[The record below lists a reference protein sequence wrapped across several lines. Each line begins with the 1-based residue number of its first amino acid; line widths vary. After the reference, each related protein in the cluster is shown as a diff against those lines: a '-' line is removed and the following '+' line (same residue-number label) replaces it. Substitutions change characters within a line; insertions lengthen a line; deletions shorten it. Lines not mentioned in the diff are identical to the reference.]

1 VKNKIFPFHVS
12 WFHKNMIAKLLS
24 HEVPVYQAGLV
35 FLCLYFTIEYFKG
48 DKKSKKTISD
58 GDNNNSSNEN
68 INNNNS
74 IVTSVQDEKQGREGT
89 VKSVE
94 TKVVVPQTEVDQEA
108 EEYMDEEDSVLTVKN
123 NYGML
128 DGPFKLMLCVNMS
141 LNMGK
146 VSHCLFIFVYI

>member
-1 VKNKIFPFHVS
+1 
-12 WFHKNMIAKLLS
+12 MIAKLLS

-35 FLCLYFTIEYFKG
+35 FLCLYFSIEYFKG

-58 GDNNNSSNEN
+58 GSNNENSNNN
-68 INNNNS
+68 
-74 IVTSVQDEKQGREGT
+74 IVTSVQDEKQGREKT
-89 VKSVE
+89 AKSVE
-94 TKVVVPQTEVDQEA
+94 TKVVVSQTEADQEA

-146 VSHCLFIFVYI
+146 VSVCLFIFVYI